1 MDWSQTTMLPF
12 FWDSSSWKEEPLCWR
27 KIYSLCPGNSNTFI
41 DANRDL
47 TEDHVLVSRV
57 WLNRES
63 SNFKDGHGWYDLHS
77 FIPIWASIVQW
88 NFLPYWKSAWT
99 TISCQVCL
107 WYQGSHVIPLLP
119 LWRALQVNLKQ
130 GYPLPLK
137 HYCFVSITV
146 YFWKVPLQGCQSI
159 LLATLPY
166 GIGWTRGIGWTSKML
181 VNCTSICIGR

>member
-1 MDWSQTTMLPF
+1 MS
-12 FWDSSSWKEEPLCWR
+12 
-27 KIYSLCPGNSNTFI
+27 GNSNTFI
-41 DANRDL
+41 DANGDL

-107 WYQGSHVIPLLP
+107 WYQGSHVIPLP
-119 LWRALQVNLKQ
+119 PPWRVLQVNLKKRISTSIQALLLCVHNGMFLKGTTTRMPEHSSRYLAIWYRMNQ
-130 GYPLPLK
+130 GYRMNQLDVGEL
-137 HYCFVSITV
+137 HIDLYRTITLGVVQVSQ
-146 YFWKVPLQGCQSI
+146 WGLQSLQSI
-159 LLATLPY
+159 V
-166 GIGWTRGIGWTSKML
+166 S
-181 VNCTSICIGR
+181 